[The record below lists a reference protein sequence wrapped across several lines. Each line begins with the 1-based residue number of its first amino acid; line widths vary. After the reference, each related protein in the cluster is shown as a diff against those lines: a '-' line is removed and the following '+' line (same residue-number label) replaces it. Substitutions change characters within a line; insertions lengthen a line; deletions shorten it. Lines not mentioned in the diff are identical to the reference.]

1 MIMNELVNLQLS
13 MKRFFLYALL
23 YAGVSSASFAVAP
36 GQVRYH
42 NEASDTA
49 RINTLLI
56 EGHNRHF
63 ANPGEAIQ
71 WYGMKFIDVPYVAHT
86 LEGDPEMLTV
96 NIDELDC
103 TTFVETVLALT
114 LTTEENRQSWRDF
127 LYNLERVRYRDG
139 RIDGY
144 PSRLH
149 YNSDWAVDNTHRG
162 NFTEVTNRFPFCNY
176 TVKTLD
182 FMSAN
187 ASKYSALADS
197 ANLAGIKNMEV
208 KFRSHRYPYIKT
220 VDLDKKPTKAAFRT
234 GDIIAFTTNLPNLD
248 TTHMGIV
255 VMKEGEPYVLHASM
269 SAGKVVVT
277 DKPLAAFVK
286 RNRSMTGVRVF
297 RIIE

>member
-1 MIMNELVNLQLS
+1 
-13 MKRFFLYALL
+13 MKRFFLYFLM
-23 YAGVSSASFAVAP
+23 YAGVSGVTFAVAP
-36 GQVRYH
+36 CQVRYH
-42 NEASDTA
+42 NEAADTS

-56 EGHNRHF
+56 EGHNQHF
-63 ANPGEAIQ
+63 ANPGEAIE
-71 WYGMKFIDVPYVAHT
+71 WYGMRFLDVPYVAHT

-127 LYNLERVRYRDG
+127 LYNLEKVRYRDG

-176 TVKTLD
+176 VVKTLD
-182 FMSAN
+182 FMSSN
-187 ASKYSALADS
+187 ASRYSALADS
-197 ANLAGIKNMEV
+197 ANLAGIRNMEV

-220 VDLDKKPTKAAFRT
+220 VDLDKKPTKAAFHT

-255 VMKEGEPYVLHASM
+255 VMREGEPYVLHASM
-269 SAGKVVVT
+269 SAGKVLVT